1 MHQGLGE
8 PDLMSKQMDSKE
20 IKQGIAQ
27 EAGPPSKRQLVIVTG
42 LSGAGKSA
50 ALHSFEDIG
59 YQTVDNLPLS
69 MLGQLLDEAESDV
82 TQIPIAVGIDSRTLH
97 FSPLHFADTVDEV
110 RKRSEIQLHVLFM
123 DASDEVLMTRFSE
136 TRRPHPLG
144 ERQLLRAAIK
154 QERDVMSV
162 VRENIDGILDTSA
175 RTGAETRRIIRR
187 RFAGGH
193 MPKLI
198 VTFMSFGFSNGVPR
212 DADLVLDVRFLRNP
226 HYVDGLKEQTGRE
239 EAVAN
244 YVRADEGFD
253 KFVSKLEDLLGF
265 LLPRY
270 RDEGKSY
277 LTIAFGCT
285 GGRHRSVAMAEA
297 VASRSAV
304 EGMAVNLYHRELASK
319 AR

>member
-1 MHQGLGE
+1 MTMQTDVK
-8 PDLMSKQMDSKE
+8 PASDS
-20 IKQGIAQ
+20 A
-27 EAGPPSKRQLVIVTG
+27 AGKSEDTPERRQLVIVTG

-59 YQTVDNLPLS
+59 YQAVDNLPLG
-69 MLGQLLDEAESDV
+69 LVENLLDEVVDGRKNV
-82 TQIPIAVGIDSRTLH
+82 PIAVGIDSRTLQ
-97 FSPLHFADTVDEV
+97 FSPQLFAETVAKI
-110 RKRSEIQLHVLFM
+110 RRRSEVQLHVLFM
-123 DASDEVLMTRFSE
+123 DASDEVLMKRFSE

-154 QERDVMSV
+154 QEREVMSI
-162 VRENIDGILDTSA
+162 VRGNIDGILDTSA
-175 RTGAETRRIIRR
+175 RTSAETRRIIRR
-187 RFAGGH
+187 RFAGGAT
-193 MPKLI
+193 PRLI

-212 DADLVLDVRFLRNP
+212 DADLVMDVRFLRNP
-226 HYVDGLKEQTGRE
+226 HYVEDLKEHTGRE

-253 KFVSKLEDLLGF
+253 KFVTKMEDMLAF

-285 GGRHRSVAMAEA
+285 GGRHRSVAVAEA
-297 VASRSAV
+297 IAGRSAV
-304 EGMAVNLYHRELASK
+304 DGMAVNLYHRELASEP
-319 AR
+319 R